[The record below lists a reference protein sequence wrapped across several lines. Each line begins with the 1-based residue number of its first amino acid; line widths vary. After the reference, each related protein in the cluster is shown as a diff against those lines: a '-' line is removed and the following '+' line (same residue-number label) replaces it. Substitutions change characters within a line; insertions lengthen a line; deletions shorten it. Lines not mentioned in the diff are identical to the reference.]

1 MATKKKIFISYSRA
15 DLDYI
20 ATLVDALREKGADV
34 WFDKNIRTGEQWDNT
49 LEEQIKAADV
59 FLIVMSKTSV
69 ASNNVKDEMSYAKS
83 LGKIISPILIEPC
96 EVPMRLARHQY
107 VDFTQDFD
115 WAVSKLLEDLD
126 AAEIGKPSAAQ
137 GQKTATSSSRV
148 PISPAFMKKPKVIW
162 YILSGAI
169 GIILLFVILDQC
181 MGEPSNEP
189 ETSTEQSDNPDWDK
203 ALNSN
208 SIDGYLNYI
217 YTHWEDEDQHYYDAA
232 LDSIHAMMPN
242 EGVVAFAQP
251 IAEVH
256 FTKILYTG
264 MDGNLQYGQGD
275 GELPKEGDI
284 LSAIN
289 AVQVYDA
296 NDNPINDEYILAGE
310 KVRVLKVDMSYE
322 DSVWITVAYP
332 ER

>member
-20 ATLVDALREKGADV
+20 ATLVDALREKGANV

-115 WAVSKLLEDLD
+115 WAVNKLMEDLD
-126 AAEIGKPSAAQ
+126 SAEIEIPGATSN
-137 GQKTATSSSRV
+137 QKTTSNSSRV
-148 PISPAFMKKPKVIW
+148 PISPAFIKKPKVIW

-169 GIILLFVILDQC
+169 GIILLFVMIDQC
-181 MGEPSNEP
+181 SGDGTAETEMGI
-189 ETSTEQSDNPDWDK
+189 EQSENPDWNK
-203 ALNSN
+203 ALNSE
-208 SIDGYLNYI
+208 SVDTYLGYI
-217 YTHWEDEDQHYYDAA
+217 YKYGDEDLYYEAA
-232 LDSIHAMMPN
+232 QDSINALMPN
-242 EGVVAFAQP
+242 EGLVVFEKP
-251 IAEVH
+251 KRNFH
-256 FTKILYTG
+256 FTKNLYTG
-264 MDGNLQYGQGD
+264 MDGTMQYGQSD
-275 GELPKEGDI
+275 GELPKKGDI

-289 AVQVYDA
+289 AVQVYDVDDKQA
-296 NDNPINDEYILAGE
+296 IYEKYILAGE
-310 KVRVLKVDMSYE
+310 KVRVLAVDIYE
-322 DSVWITVAYP
+322 DSVWITIAFQ
-332 ER
+332 EM

>member
-1 MATKKKIFISYSRA
+1 MTTKKKIFISYSRA

-83 LGKIISPILIEPC
+83 LGKIISPILIEQC

-115 WAVSKLLEDLD
+115 WAVSKLMEDLD
-126 AAEIGKPSAAQ
+126 AAEIGIPGTASA
-137 GQKTATSSSRV
+137 QKTAVSSSRV
-148 PISPAFMKKPKVIW
+148 PISPAFLKKPKVIW
-162 YILSGAI
+162 YVLSGAI

-181 MGEPSNEP
+181 MSEPANDP
-189 ETSTEQSDNPDWDK
+189 ETGVEQSDNPDWDK

-217 YTHWEDEDQHYYDAA
+217 YKSSDEDAYIEVAR
-232 LDSIHAMMPN
+232 DSIYSMMPN
-242 EGVVAFAQP
+242 EGIVTFAQP
-251 IAEVH
+251 ISEVH
-256 FTKILYTG
+256 FTKNLYTA
-264 MDGNLQYGQGD
+264 MDGTLAFGQTD
-275 GELPKEGDI
+275 GELPKKGDI

-289 AVQVYDA
+289 AVQVFDA
-296 NDNPINDEYILAGE
+296 DDKQPINEEYILAGE
-310 KVRVLKVDMSYE
+310 KVYVLKVDVYE
-322 DSVWITVAYP
+322 ESIWITIAYP
-332 ER
+332 DR

>member
-1 MATKKKIFISYSRA
+1 MATKKKIFLSYSRA

-20 ATLVDALREKGADV
+20 ATLVDALRAKGADI

-83 LGKIISPILIEPC
+83 LGKIILPILIEPC
-96 EVPMRLARHQY
+96 EVPMRLARYQY

-115 WAVSKLLEDLD
+115 WAVKKLMEDLD
-126 AAEIGKPSAAQ
+126 AAEIEIPGASSTKNTTTSGK
-137 GQKTATSSSRV
+137 RV
-148 PISPAFMKKPKVIW
+148 PISPALMKKPKAIW
-162 YILSGAI
+162 YVLSGAV
-169 GIILLFVILDQC
+169 GIILLFVVV
-181 MGEPSNEP
+181 GECGS
-189 ETSTEQSDNPDWDK
+189 ETENNTEASVEQSANPDWNK

-208 SIDGYLNYI
+208 SIDAYLSYI
-217 YTHWEDEDQHYYDAA
+217 YKHGDEDPNYAA
-232 LDSIHAMMPN
+232 AQDSIDTMLPN
-242 EGVVAFAQP
+242 AGVVAFAQP
-251 IAEVH
+251 MTEVH
-256 FTKILYTG
+256 FTKTLYTG
-264 MDGNLQYGQGD
+264 MDGNLLYGQSD
-275 GELPKEGDI
+275 GELPKIGDI

-289 AVQVYDA
+289 AVQIYDA

>member
-1 MATKKKIFISYSRA
+1 MATKKKIFLSYSRA

-115 WAVSKLLEDLD
+115 WAVNKLMEDLD
-126 AAEIGKPSAAQ
+126 AAEVKIPGVATT
-137 GQKTATSSSRV
+137 QKTTSDGPRV
-148 PISPAFMKKPKVIW
+148 PISPAFLKKPKAIW
-162 YILSGAI
+162 YVLSGAV
-169 GIILLFVILDQC
+169 GIILLFVVIGQC
-181 MGEPSNEP
+181 DS
-189 ETSTEQSDNPDWDK
+189 ETGTETEVSAEQSDNPDWNK
-203 ALNSN
+203 ALNSH
-208 SIDGYLNYI
+208 SIDAYLSYI
-217 YTHWEDEDQHYYDAA
+217 YKFSDEDAYFGAA
-232 LDSIHAMMPN
+232 LDSINSLMPN
-242 EGVVAFAQP
+242 EGIVTFAQP
-251 IAEVH
+251 IADVH
-256 FTKILYTG
+256 FTKNLYTA
-264 MDGNLQYGQGD
+264 MDGTVSYGQTD
-275 GELPKEGDI
+275 GELPKKGDI

-289 AVQVYDA
+289 AVQVYDV
-296 NDNPINDEYILAGE
+296 DDKQIINDEYILAGE
-310 KVRVLKVDMSYE
+310 KVRVLKVDVYE
-322 DSVWITVAYP
+322 DSVWITIAYP

>member
-107 VDFTQDFD
+107 VDFTQDFG
-115 WAVSKLLEDLD
+115 WAVSKLMEDLD
-126 AAEIGKPSAAQ
+126 AAEIKIPDTTSN
-137 GQKTATSSSRV
+137 QKATNKSSRV
-148 PISPAFMKKPKVIW
+148 PISPAFMKKPKAIW

-169 GIILLFVILDQC
+169 GIILLFVLIDQC
-181 MGEPSNEP
+181 SGE
-189 ETSTEQSDNPDWDK
+189 STDDTEVSVEQSENPDWNK
-203 ALNSN
+203 ALNSE
-208 SIDGYLNYI
+208 SIDTYLNYI
-217 YTHWEDEDQHYYDAA
+217 YKYGDEDPYFEVAQ
-232 LDSIHAMMPN
+232 DSINSLMPN
-242 EGVVAFAQP
+242 EGLVTFAQP
-251 IAEVH
+251 ISDVH
-256 FTKILYTG
+256 FTKNLYTG
-264 MDGNLQYGQGD
+264 MDGTIQYGQGD
-275 GELPKEGDI
+275 GELPKKGDI

-289 AVQVYDA
+289 AVQVYDVDDKQA
-296 NDNPINDEYILAGE
+296 IYEKYILAGE
-310 KVRVLKVDMSYE
+310 KVRVLAVDIYE
-322 DSVWITVAYP
+322 DSVWITIAFQDM
-332 ER
+332 

>member
-1 MATKKKIFISYSRA
+1 MVTKKKIFISYSRA

-115 WAVSKLLEDLD
+115 WAVNKLMEDLD
-126 AAEIGKPSAAQ
+126 AAEVQIPGATPN
-137 GQKTATSSSRV
+137 QKTTSKSSRV
-148 PISPAFMKKPKVIW
+148 PISPAFIKKPKVIW

-169 GIILLFVILDQC
+169 GIILLILLIDQC
-181 MGEPSNEP
+181 SGDGTGETEVGM
-189 ETSTEQSDNPDWDK
+189 EQSENPDWNK
-203 ALNSN
+203 ALNSE
-208 SIDGYLNYI
+208 SVDTYLGYI
-217 YTHWEDEDQHYYDAA
+217 YKYGDEDPYYEAA
-232 LDSIHAMMPN
+232 QDSINSLMPN
-242 EGVVAFAQP
+242 EGLVVFEKP
-251 IAEVH
+251 IGDVH
-256 FTKILYTG
+256 FTKNLYTG
-264 MDGNLQYGQGD
+264 MDGTMQYGQSD
-275 GELPKEGDI
+275 GELPKKGDI

-289 AVQVYDA
+289 AVQVYDVDDKQA
-296 NDNPINDEYILAGE
+296 IYDKYILAGE
-310 KVRVLKVDMSYE
+310 KVRVLAVDIYE
-322 DSVWITVAYP
+322 DSVWITIAYQ
-332 ER
+332 EM